1 MCWDLSEE
9 ALYLSSLYTENIYGY
24 SYPINLLWITLLL
37 TFSPSVWQCQDLY
50 VIFNKYHKLQQLIYT
65 WIIKT
70 QNVTSGSFVEN
81 L

>member
-50 VIFNKYHKLQQLIYT
+50 VIFNKHHQLQ
-65 WIIKT
+65 
-70 QNVTSGSFVEN
+70 
-81 L
+81 